1 MMTLKWV
8 PIIVSRASSFIR
20 PGCLIPVI
28 GAGFRRT
35 SPFILSASLPS
46 SACTAYLLQPPETTL
61 VDAFRSRKWSSRTN
75 NVDTRNL

>member
-35 SPFILSASLPS
+35 SPFILHPFSIAPQLRMHGLSVTTSRNHLGRRIS
-46 SACTAYLLQPPETTL
+46 ITKVVQPH
-61 VDAFRSRKWSSRTN
+61 K
-75 NVDTRNL
+75 